1 MKKIPFWTCLTLS
14 LAFIA
19 LLWYQA
25 PAQAQETAD
34 PDPADAS
41 TPPPSQ
47 EPPTQQLPN
56 STKLEGTV
64 VRVVDPDTIEVN
76 LSNGKREKVRLLQI
90 QVPTGRSCGPEAMD
104 RINEL
109 ILGKTVQLELDA
121 KKRDQEGR
129 LLAYVYVNG
138 KSVQQALLN
147 EGLAKVSSSSQ
158 GKYADQYR
166 AFEDHAKALEKGS
179 TGPRIPAAREK
190 IRRLPKPGIPTKMI
204 TTSPARWSNKRRE
217 TAAGHCRRPEPS
229 IRPRPCW
236 ARESSWPVSGFAGE
250 RLDPGFLAP
259 PSQHAT

>member
-166 AFEDHAKALEKGS
+166 AFEDHAKALEKGVWASNPCGKGEDS
-179 TGPRIPAAREK
+179 TASKARDSNQNDHNQSGMMEQQKAGNSGGP
-190 IRRLPKPGIPTKMI
+190 LPKTGTQHPTQALLGAGILL
-204 TTSPARWSNKRRE
+204 AGLWLRRR
-217 TAAGHCRRPEPS
+217 TA
-229 IRPRPCW
+229 
-236 ARESSWPVSGFAGE
+236 
-250 RLDPGFLAP
+250 
-259 PSQHAT
+259 

>member
-121 KKRDQEGR
+121 EKETRRAASGICLRQRQIRATGASQR
-129 LLAYVYVNG
+129 GTCRGILL
-138 KSVQQALLN
+138 
-147 EGLAKVSSSSQ
+147 SQ

-179 TGPRIPAAREK
+179 GPILRQG
-190 IRRLPKPGIPTKMI
+190 RRFD
-204 TTSPARWSNKRRE
+204 
-217 TAAGHCRRPEPS
+217 
-229 IRPRPCW
+229 
-236 ARESSWPVSGFAGE
+236 GFQS
-250 RLDPGFLAP
+250 PGFQP
-259 PSQHAT
+259 K